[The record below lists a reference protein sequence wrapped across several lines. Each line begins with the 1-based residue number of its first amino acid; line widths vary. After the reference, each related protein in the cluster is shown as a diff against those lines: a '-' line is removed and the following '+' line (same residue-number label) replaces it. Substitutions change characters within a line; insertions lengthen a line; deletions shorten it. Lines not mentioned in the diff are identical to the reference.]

1 MAQILDLQ
9 EWDECLGKMI
19 RYHSNISSEI
29 RDLILKIRAEVNT
42 TGQDLVPTAEER
54 SNYGKTVKQSIRSMW
69 GLEYEIEDIQVEFA
83 KSIGEIDLSNLTD
96 DFVEDVMLQ
105 SKPLQSILHA
115 IRKRQRSTMEVVK
128 KDYWEKVKDL
138 EPLKVPRPPKPEPK
152 PAEPEKKAEGET
164 KAEGADKKP
173 EGEAAPAAAPAAEAP
188 KAPEAPAPVEAAA

>member
-173 EGEAAPAAAPAAEAP
+173 EGEAAPAAAPTAEAP

>member
-164 KAEGADKKP
+164 KAEGEKKP

>member
-164 KAEGADKKP
+164 KAEADKKP
-173 EGEAAPAAAPAAEAP
+173 EEAAPAAAPAEAP

>member
-152 PAEPEKKAEGET
+152 PAEPEKKAEGE
-164 KAEGADKKP
+164 KKP
-173 EGEAAPAAAPAAEAP
+173 EGEAAPAAAPAPAEAP

>member
-19 RYHSNISSEI
+19 RYHSNISMEI

-42 TGQDLVPTAEER
+42 TGQDLVPNAEER
-54 SNYGKTVKQSIRSMW
+54 SNYGKVVKQSIRSMW

-164 KAEGADKKP
+164 KAEADKKP
-173 EGEAAPAAAPAAEAP
+173 EEAAPAAAPAEAP

>member
-19 RYHSNISSEI
+19 RYHSNISMEI

-42 TGQDLVPTAEER
+42 TGQDLVPSAEER
-54 SNYGKTVKQSIRSMW
+54 SNYGKVVKQSIRGMW

-115 IRKRQRSTMEVVK
+115 IRKRQRSTMEEVK

-138 EPLKVPRPPKPEPK
+138 EPLKVARPPKPK
-152 PAEPEKKAEGET
+152 PAEPEKKADGAAEGEK
-164 KAEGADKKP
+164 KAEAAADKKP
-173 EGEAAPAAAPAAEAP
+173 EEAAAPAAEAP

>member
-173 EGEAAPAAAPAAEAP
+173 EGEAAPATAPAAEAP

>member
-152 PAEPEKKAEGET
+152 PAEPEKKAEGE
-164 KAEGADKKP
+164 KKP
-173 EGEAAPAAAPAAEAP
+173 EGEAAPAAAPAPAEAP
-188 KAPEAPAPVEAAA
+188 KAPEAPPPVEAAA

>member
-1 MAQILDLQ
+1 MSVQILDLE
-9 EWDECLGKMI
+9 EWDECLCKMLK
-19 RYHSNISSEI
+19 YHSNISMEI

-54 SNYGKTVKQSIRSMW
+54 SNYGKVVKQSIRGMW

-138 EPLKVPRPPKPEPK
+138 EPLKVPWPPKPEPK
-152 PAEPEKKAEGET
+152 PAEPEKKAEGEA
-164 KAEGADKKP
+164 KAEGEKKP
-173 EGEAAPAAAPAAEAP
+173 EGEAAPAAAPAEAP

>member
-19 RYHSNISSEI
+19 RYHSNISMEI

-42 TGQDLVPTAEER
+42 TGQDLVPNAEER
-54 SNYGKTVKQSIRSMW
+54 SNYGKVVKQSIRSMW

-164 KAEGADKKP
+164 KAEGEKKP
-173 EGEAAPAAAPAAEAP
+173 EGEAAPAAAPAEAP